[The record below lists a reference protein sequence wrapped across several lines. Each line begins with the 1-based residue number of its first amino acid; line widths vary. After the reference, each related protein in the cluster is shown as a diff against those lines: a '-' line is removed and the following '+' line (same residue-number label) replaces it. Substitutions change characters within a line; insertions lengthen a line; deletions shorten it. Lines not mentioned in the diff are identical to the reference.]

1 MQKVSEQKNLRAES
15 EPPFKENHPENLP
28 PSAHPFALIKIKKN
42 TYFKILLFC
51 TTTQYKCIWRNGWIS
66 TVSVNMG

>member
-28 PSAHPFALIKIKKN
+28 PSAHPFALIKIKK
-42 TYFKILLFC
+42 YIF
-51 TTTQYKCIWRNGWIS
+51 
-66 TVSVNMG
+66 